1 MAASRARRWWAGVAL
16 CAALAAG
23 CARTTLVLPVTLEPA
38 ALTKPA
44 PTRPLRTYESAV
56 NRIAAIMVS
65 ELGLPLPSHFTVFI
79 FPSRTAYAKGL
90 AKTGQMSAPRA
101 AEIAA
106 YSVGLGQHRQLFL
119 NDGVLRG
126 ACGSTWLAVIAH
138 ELTHSA
144 QYELS
149 GGRRGRSEQ
158 WIREG
163 MADWAAYRVL
173 DRLGQATFSNQR
185 EKALREVS
193 GGRHA
198 IKDSR
203 LDLIDLGRPHVWQA
217 RHLRPGG
224 QMLYPVA
231 FLLTHELIRRAGWDQ
246 LLGYF
251 RAFADSDDRFG
262 NFQGAF
268 GLPLEEFERQA
279 LESLS
284 RHQGSREL
292 AGITPPHQRDA
303 SGELPAIESI
313 DSCVVDPN

>member
-1 MAASRARRWWAGVAL
+1 MA
-16 CAALAAG
+16 
-23 CARTTLVLPVTLEPA
+23 
-38 ALTKPA
+38 
-44 PTRPLRTYESAV
+44 
-56 NRIAAIMVS
+56 S
-65 ELGLPLPSHFTVFI
+65 ELALPLPSRFAVFV
-79 FPSRTAYAKGL
+79 FPSRAAYAEGL

-119 NDGVLRG
+119 NDGALRG

-163 MADWAAYRVL
+163 MADWVAYRVL
-173 DRLGQATFSNQR
+173 DRLGEATFSNQR

-193 GGRHA
+193 GAWHA

-203 LDLIDLGRPHVWQA
+203 LDLIDLGRPRRWEA

-224 QMLYPVA
+224 QMLYPLA
-231 FLLTHELIRRAGWDQ
+231 FLLTDELIHRTGWDR
-246 LLGYF
+246 LLEYF
-251 RAFADSDDRFG
+251 RTFADSDDRFG
-262 NFQGAF
+262 NFQRAF
-268 GLPLEEFERQA
+268 GLPLEEFEPRA
-279 LESLS
+279 LENLS

-292 AGITPPHQRDA
+292 AGITPLHQRDA
-303 SGELPAIESI
+303 SGELPAIESL
-313 DSCVVDPN
+313 DSCAVDPN